1 MAEPRP
7 MVQTESVAKASWLR
21 KTSFADP
28 GTFVGGHAESAF
40 GLKVIGEGVV
50 DVLFGPAEEKV
61 R

>member
-1 MAEPRP
+1 